1 MAEQPICPSATGE
14 MPDAQI
20 IGFIGTDGVVA
31 NIAPPIPLT
40 EQIRDSIGP
49 QPEGK
54 FRLAGRC
61 MESKCANWE
70 DQACALIG
78 RMRQQVDRLQLAA
91 EPADKLPRCAIRSAC
106 VWWRQSGREACRV
119 CPHVIYNPSP

>member
-1 MAEQPICPSATGE
+1 MAEQPICPSATGDT
-14 MPDAQI
+14 PDAQI
-20 IGFIGTDGVVA
+20 VGFIGKDGVVA

-40 EQIRDSIGP
+40 KQIRDSIGP

-61 MESKCANWE
+61 VESKCANWE
-70 DQACALIG
+70 NQACALIG

-106 VWWRQSGREACRV
+106 VWWRQSGPEACRV